1 MYVRSSCGYDRRKM
15 HSRKLQ
21 NTYKLGLNLKWH
33 ILFRIIPR
41 LIPRLIP
48 RRRLARWRGRRV
60 RIRPHVI
67 SEPRE
72 MIVPFSRAFCLP
84 NDLGLIIKVPNDRG
98 ILMEKS
104 STNWLFQCQG
114 EANVDQRTVRILRKH
129 ECSYEYS
136 YEYSTV
142 RLYRSTVLYGCTGV
156 QYCTVVRVQY
166 SCRSS

>member
-1 MYVRSSCGYDRRKM
+1 MPAVPCTLHGDCLRGIAALVAHAASDASGQRPAAASC
-15 HSRKLQ
+15 LC
-21 NTYKLGLNLKWH
+21 LLL
-33 ILFRIIPR
+33 L
-41 LIPRLIP
+41 LL
-48 RRRLARWRGRRV
+48 LLL
-60 RIRPHVI
+60 
-67 SEPRE
+67 
-72 MIVPFSRAFCLP
+72 SRAFCLP
-84 NDLGLIIKVPNDRG
+84 NDLGLIIKVPNARG